1 MKPGNPGETDS
12 PVSDLPLDEEHAHIL
27 IEYDPRLTPLHCL
40 METIETAG
48 AKILETIV
56 LREGEEGEKSVLIRL
71 GIQDARSAVLSLSKY
86 PLIRVEGYNSGRV

>member
-1 MKPGNPGETDS
+1 MKPGDLEATDS
-12 PVSDLPLDEEHAHIL
+12 TVSDLPLDEEHAHIL
-27 IEYDPRLTPLHCL
+27 IEYDPRLTPLQSL
-40 METIETAG
+40 TETIETTG

-56 LREGEEGEKSVLIRL
+56 LREGPLGEKSVLIRL